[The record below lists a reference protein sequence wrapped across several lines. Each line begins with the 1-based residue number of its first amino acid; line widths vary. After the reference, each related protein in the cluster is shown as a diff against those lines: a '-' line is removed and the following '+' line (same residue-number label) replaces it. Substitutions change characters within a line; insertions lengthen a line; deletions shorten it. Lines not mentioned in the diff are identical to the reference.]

1 MYTVYSTTRTQRT
14 VFKHCYWC
22 TVYRGKKIEPNLYS
36 KPGVRS
42 VQDCL
47 YTAYSIQRY
56 ANIAIGVQC
65 TGKKV
70 QPNYDPKIGVHSVQY
85 YPYTAYS
92 VQNLQTLQLVY
103 SVREKKD
110 RT

>member
-1 MYTVYSTTRTQRT
+1 MYG
-14 VFKHCYWC
+14 
-22 TVYRGKKIEPNLYS
+22 GKKIEPNLYS

-70 QPNYDPKIGVHSVQY
+70 QPNYNPKIGVHSVQY
-85 YPYTAYS
+85 NPYTAYS
-92 VQNLQTLQLVY
+92 VQNLQSMLLVY
-103 SVREKKD
+103 SVQGKKD